1 MTLTDEEIRIKV
13 AEAMGLEIIH
23 DPRGPIDTRPSPYSI
38 KRKLFYTPAAA
49 GVRRK
54 SWPKASA
61 VPIIPNYPESLD
73 ACAEFEKTLTTEQR
87 HDYVRALRHITEAWD
102 AMPEFTTTFAT
113 ARQRCLAYL
122 KTKGILP

>member
-1 MTLTDEEIRIKV
+1 MNLTNEEIKALI
-13 AEAMGLEIIH
+13 
-23 DPRGPIDTRPSPYSI
+23 
-38 KRKLFYTPAAA
+38 
-49 GVRRK
+49 RK
-54 SWPKASA
+54 SQGWTELKEGA
-61 VPIIPNYPESLD
+61 VHHGWKRGDEWHYLNNVPNYPKSLD

-87 HDYVRALRHITEAWD
+87 HDYVRALRRITEAWD